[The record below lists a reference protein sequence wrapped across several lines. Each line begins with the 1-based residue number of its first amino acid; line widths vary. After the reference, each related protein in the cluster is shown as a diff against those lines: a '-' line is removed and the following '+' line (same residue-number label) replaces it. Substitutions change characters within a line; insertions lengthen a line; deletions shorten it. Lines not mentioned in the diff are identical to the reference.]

1 MIKINNLSKIYKT
14 GDIEVKAL
22 DNISFTI
29 DEGEFVVI
37 VGASGAGK
45 STLLNILGGM
55 DIPTD
60 GEYSLDEI
68 VASKFNNKELSM
80 FRRKDIGFVFQ
91 FYNLLPSL
99 TALENVALAE
109 SIASNPFD
117 SKSILKKVGLEHRM
131 HNFPSSLSGGEQQR
145 VAIARA
151 LVKNPRLLL
160 CDEPTGALDSV
171 TGKSIISLLKTIA
184 KENNKT
190 LIMVTHNALFT
201 KLADHVIKIQ
211 DGRII
216 EDYINKTPLEV
227 DEITW

>member
-55 DIPTD
+55 DTPTN

-68 VASKFNNKELSM
+68 IASKFNNKELSI

-171 TGKSIISLLKTIA
+171 TGKSIISLLKTVA
-184 KENNKT
+184 KENHKT
-190 LIMVTHNALFT
+190 LIMVTHNAIFT
-201 KLADHVIKIQ
+201 KLADHIIKIQ
-211 DGRII
+211 DGKII

>member
-55 DIPTD
+55 DTPTN

-68 VASKFNNKELSM
+68 IASKFNNKELSI

-109 SIASNPFD
+109 IIASNPFD

-171 TGKSIISLLKTIA
+171 TGKSIISLLKTVA
-184 KENNKT
+184 KENHKT
-190 LIMVTHNALFT
+190 LIMVTHNAIFT
-201 KLADHVIKIQ
+201 KLADHIIKIQ
-211 DGRII
+211 DGKII

>member
-1 MIKINNLSKIYKT
+1 MIEINNLSKIYKT

-55 DIPTD
+55 DTPTN

-68 VASKFNNKELSM
+68 VASKFNSKELSM

-91 FYNLLPSL
+91 FYNLLPTL

-109 SIASNPFD
+109 SIANNPFD

-151 LVKNPRLLL
+151 IVKNPRLIL

-171 TGKSIISLLKTIA
+171 TGKSIISLLKSVA
-184 KENNKT
+184 KENHKT

-211 DGRII
+211 DGKII

>member
-216 EDYINKTPLEV
+216 EDYTNKTPLEV